1 MIVFQIPGMGE
12 IEIRNVVFDLNGTLS
27 MNGNI
32 ALEVQEKIRQLSRK
46 VKMFIMSSDTRG
58 NLEELA
64 EMLGVDWRRVEMSS
78 SPESVAKERFVEE
91 LGSENTI
98 AVGNGKNDE
107 LMLKRAKLGIAVL
120 GEEGACSSAILN
132 ADIIVVNP
140 LHALELILDPQRI
153 VATLRC

>member
-1 MIVFQIPGMGE
+1 MIAFQVPGIGKVE
-12 IEIRNVVFDLNGTLS
+12 IINVIFDLNGTLS
-27 MNGNI
+27 MNGSI
-32 ALEVQEKIRQLSRK
+32 ALDVQEKIRQLSRK
-46 VKMFIMSSDTRG
+46 VNVFIMSSDTRG
-58 NLEELA
+58 NLKELA
-64 EMLGVDWRRVEMSS
+64 ETLGVGWRRVEKSS

-107 LMLKRAKLGIAVL
+107 LMLKRAKLGISVI

-132 ADIIVVNP
+132 ADIVVVNP
-140 LHALELILDPQRI
+140 LHALELIMDPQKI